1 MRSVAQRS
9 TKVPGS
15 VSCARRSCTPMR
27 RWKPHSG
34 HTMRLVLTTAGSLS
48 APQEGHSHAQAA
60 LAVATSDL
68 DLDGHHVKRRKTSV
82 ALWPPKPNEF
92 DIATSTSA
100 SRAVSGT

>member
-9 TKVPGS
+9 TNVPGS
-15 VSCARRSCTPMR
+15 VSCARRSRTPMR

-48 APQEGHSHAQAA
+48 APQAGHSHRRSRPPAA
-60 LAVATSDL
+60 SDL
-68 DLDGHHVKRRKTSV
+68 NLDGHHAKRRKTSV

-92 DIATSTSA
+92 DIATSTWA